1 MTRGTSRADV
11 RAAEAWLRVAGDG
24 RIDAGSRGPVHWR
37 LSRRPPA
44 VALLGSPLL
53 GLGAGESLATRID
66 LEAGASAIVT
76 GQGPTALLA
85 GEPGSTQCTRIT
97 VGRDAHLTL
106 LPRHV
111 VPYAGSRAVLDTLV
125 DLAPGATLAAWDV
138 LATGRTGAGEDLLL
152 AALRS
157 TWTLRREG
165 EVLLRDRL
173 HLDGARRAQTAAMLA
188 GRTHLGTLVLAGLD
202 EDALP
207 VAVVRSALEAT
218 LDLAGASR
226 PAADLVV
233 VRALAASVERLETA
247 LLPVVTMARAAAGQ
261 PLVAPHDI
269 GRRHVAPTT
278 TTIMEA
284 IA

>member
-1 MTRGTSRADV
+1 MTHDTSRADG
-11 RAAEAWLRVAGDG
+11 RAAQAWLRVARDG
-24 RIDAGSRGPVHWR
+24 RIQAGSRGPVHWR

-53 GLGAGESLATRID
+53 GLGAGETLETRID
-66 LEAGASAIVT
+66 VEAGASALVT
-76 GQGPTALLA
+76 GQGPTALLGGDA
-85 GEPGSTQCTRIT
+85 ASTQDTRIA
-97 VGRDAHLTL
+97 VGRGAHLTF

-111 VPYAGSRAVLDTLV
+111 VPYARSRAVLDTVV
-125 DLAPGATLAAWDV
+125 DLAAGASLAAWDV
-138 LATGRTGAGEDLLL
+138 LATGRTAAGEELLL

-173 HLDGARRAQTAAMLA
+173 ALDGERRAQALAMLA
-188 GRTHLGTLVLAGLD
+188 GRTHVGTLVLAGIG

-207 VAVVRSALEAT
+207 IAAVRGALGDA

-226 PAADLVV
+226 PADGLLVA
-233 VRALAASVERLETA
+233 RALATSVERLETA
-247 LLPVVTMARAAAGQ
+247 LLPVVNMARAAAGQ
-261 PLVAPHDI
+261 PPVSPHDI
-269 GRRHVAPTT
+269 GRRHVAHHT